1 MIEHLVISGGGPTG
15 FLTYGAAR
23 YLAKQRIWNIANIKS
38 IYGTSIGAFL
48 GVVLALNL
56 PWNYLDDYFIE
67 TKWDRIINL
76 RPNNF
81 IDAYSSK
88 GIVQPDFIR
97 DSLEPLFYEKEIDL
111 DVNLKEFHELNSI
124 DLHIFT
130 TDMNCQKFEKIDL
143 SHKTHPEL
151 KLIKA
156 IEMSTAYPIL
166 FKPIFDE
173 NDEHC
178 YIDGGLLN
186 NLPLNDC
193 IEQKKCDLDEI
204 LVFKNNWVDNNMK
217 IHQYSSIID
226 FFLVFFLKLVE
237 QVDTEKNQIIIPN
250 TVNFNMNSINNFKK
264 GRYNYWLKSIND
276 KRNRK
281 FLIDKGEYFS
291 KLLIKK
297 KNFKNK

>member
-1 MIEHLVISGGGPTG
+1 MIKHLVISGGGPTG

-23 YLAKQRIWNIANIKS
+23 YLAQQSIWNIVNTKS

-56 PWNYLDDYFIE
+56 PWDYLDDYFIE
-67 TKWDRIINL
+67 TKWDKILNL

-97 DSLEPLFYEKEIDL
+97 DSFEPLFYEKEIDL
-111 DVNLKEFHELNSI
+111 DVNLKEFYELNNI

-130 TDMNCQKFEKIDL
+130 TDMNSQKFEKIDL

-193 IEQKKCDLDEI
+193 IEQKKCNLDEI
-204 LVFKNNWVDNNMK
+204 LVFKNCWVDNNMK

-226 FFLVFFLKLVE
+226 YFLVFFLKLVE
-237 QVDTEKNQIIIPN
+237 QVDTEKNQIIVPN
-250 TVNFNMNSINNFKK
+250 TVNFSMNDIDNFKK

-276 KRNRK
+276 KENRK
-281 FLIDKGEYFS
+281 FLIDQGEYFS
-291 KLLIKK
+291 KKLI